1 MAQTTDNQ
9 PSSGGKL
16 IESIILF
23 VLLMATWLILSGLY
37 KPLPI
42 GFGVVT
48 CVLAVLLNKDRPL
61 LIGGGD
67 RSFGVPLG
75 RLSILRVILYP
86 FRLFYDVV
94 SANFQVAAI
103 LLSPRLPIDPAFI
116 KFRTT
121 LKRSI
126 PQTFFG
132 NHITLTPGTITVDI
146 DDGRYLVHTLNPKLA
161 GDVSRGDLA
170 NRMAAM
176 FGEEQGAPQE
186 MTDWVRSSEGI
197 ES

>member
-1 MAQTTDNQ
+1 MADTPDKQ
-9 PSSGGKL
+9 PSSAGKA

-23 VLLMATWLILSGLY
+23 VLLMTAWLLLSGHY
-37 KPLPI
+37 TPLAI
-42 GFGVVT
+42 GFGVVSCAT
-48 CVLAVLLNKDRPL
+48 AVYLTKDRPL
-61 LIGGGD
+61 IIGGAG

-75 RLSILRVILYP
+75 GISYIRLFIYP

-94 SANFQVAAI
+94 SANLQVAAI
-103 LLSPRLPIDPAFI
+103 LLSPKQPIDPAFI

-146 DDGRYLVHTLNPKLA
+146 DEGRYLVHTLNPKLA
-161 GDVSRGDLA
+161 GDVSSGDLA
-170 NRMAAM
+170 NRIAAT
-176 FGEEQGAPQE
+176 FGEEQGESEE
-186 MTDWVRSSEGI
+186 MTDWIRSSEGI
-197 ES
+197 QS